1 MKSRPTRVA
10 VAFALLSFAGIVQA
24 QSVVL
29 LCTRPGTAAA
39 MLITINYGDSTV
51 TYVDRWA
58 GGNDS
63 PPIISR
69 ANVSSTNVA
78 WVQNEAYVGPVTYNL
93 NRVSGELGY
102 TYYERG
108 DLKSTQRACALAQP
122 KF

>member
-1 MKSRPTRVA
+1 MKFRSSSVA
-10 VAFALLSFAGIVQA
+10 VTVALLAFAGIVQA

-39 MLITINYGDSTV
+39 MLITINYGDNTV

-58 GGNDS
+58 AGNDS
-63 PPIISR
+63 PPVISR

-78 WVQNEAYVGPVTYNL
+78 WVQNEANVGPVSYNL

-102 TYYERG
+102 TYYDRG
-108 DLKSTQRACALAQP
+108 DFKSAQRACALAQP

>member
-1 MKSRPTRVA
+1 MKSRSTRA
-10 VAFALLSFAGIVQA
+10 AITCALLSLASIAQA

-39 MLITINYGDSTV
+39 MLITINYADNTV

-58 GGNDS
+58 AGNDS
-63 PPIISR
+63 PPIVSR

-78 WVQNEAYVGPVTYNL
+78 WVQNEANVGAVTYNL

-102 TYYERG
+102 SYYDRG
-108 DLKSTQRACALAQP
+108 NFVNSQRACALAQP

>member
-1 MKSRPTRVA
+1 MKFRSSSVA
-10 VAFALLSFAGIVQA
+10 VTFGLLAFAGIVQA

-39 MLITINYGDSTV
+39 MLITINYGDNTV

-58 GGNDS
+58 AGNDS
-63 PPIISR
+63 PPVISR

-78 WVQNEAYVGPVTYNL
+78 WVQNEANVGPVSYNL

-102 TYYERG
+102 TYYDRG
-108 DLKSTQRACALAQP
+108 DFKSAQRACALAQP

>member
-1 MKSRPTRVA
+1 MKFRSSSVA
-10 VAFALLSFAGIVQA
+10 VTVALLAFAGIVQA

-39 MLITINYGDSTV
+39 MLITINYGDNTV

-58 GGNDS
+58 AGNDS
-63 PPIISR
+63 PPVISR

-78 WVQNEAYVGPVTYNL
+78 WVQNEANVGPVSYNL

-102 TYYERG
+102 WYYDRG
-108 DLKSTQRACALAQP
+108 NLVNTQRACALAQP